1 MDYILEGIH
10 RAFALILSLD
20 RETFV
25 IVLVSLKVSSAATA
39 LACLVGLPLG
49 LTIGMRDFWGKQAV
63 MTALNTLMAMPTVV
77 VGLTVYALISRRGPL
92 GVLGLLYTP
101 LAMVTGEFILA
112 TPIVTALAASAVQ
125 SIDRRVKATALM
137 LGASE
142 FQATVAVLR
151 EGKFAIMAA
160 VVAGFGRITAEGGSA
175 MMLGG
180 HIKGSTRTMTTAIA
194 LETAKGE
201 FGLGIAL
208 GIVLL
213 IVAFSINVLFYYFQ
227 QRGT

>member
-160 VVAGFGRITAEGGSA
+160 VVAGFGRITAEVGSA

-180 HIKGSTRTMTTAIA
+180 NIKGSTRTMTTAIA